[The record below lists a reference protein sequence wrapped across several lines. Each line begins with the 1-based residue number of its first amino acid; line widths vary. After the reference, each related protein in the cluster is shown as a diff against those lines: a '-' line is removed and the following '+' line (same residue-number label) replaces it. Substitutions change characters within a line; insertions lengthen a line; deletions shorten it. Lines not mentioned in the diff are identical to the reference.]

1 MWYGG
6 EFVMDGAVGS
16 CSKTVSWGEDIDTN
30 KHS

>member
-16 CSKTVSWGEDIDTN
+16 CSRTVSWGEYIDPL
-30 KHS
+30 HS